1 MVDSAKTLFI
11 ALEIF
16 KWILRQQNHFW
27 YCLHLQLLLASI
39 LFSTESF
46 ITLFGALIIATY
58 VILQFSAGVDYTYF
72 SLFFYTAIT
81 LS

>member
-16 KWILRQQNHFW
+16 KGILRQQNHFW

-58 VILQFSAGVDYTYF
+58 EFC
-72 SLFFYTAIT
+72 SLVQVSIIPIFHCSFTQ
-81 LS
+81 LSL